1 MKAVAA
7 AINTR
12 LASAQGAGSFH
23 ALVGGRYYHVEAP
36 QNTAFPLAVW
46 TLEGIEN
53 EDQFDASR
61 ILRGTVTFD
70 IYCEAKAGA
79 AVAMDIEEALYT
91 LLDQQNL
98 TVGGGTYGTTAMQ
111 CISRG
116 VPSATD
122 EFIVMTT
129 TYSLFTT
136 RIA

>member
-1 MKAVAA
+1 MKAIAA
-7 AINTR
+7 AIHTK
-12 LASAQGAGSFH
+12 LGSATGAGTFH
-23 ALVGGRYYHVEAP
+23 ALVGGRYFHVEAP

-46 TLEGIEN
+46 TLEGVEN
-53 EDQFDASR
+53 EDQFDGSR

-79 AVAMDIEEALYT
+79 ASCMDIEEALYT

-98 TVGGGTYGTTAMQ
+98 ATSGSYGTLALQ

-122 EFIVMTT
+122 EFIVMST

>member
-7 AINTR
+7 AIHTR
-12 LASAQGAGSFH
+12 LGSATGAGSFH
-23 ALVGGRYYHVEAP
+23 ALLSGRYYHVEAP
-36 QNTAFPLAVW
+36 QNTAFPMAVW
-46 TLEGIEN
+46 ALEGVDN
-53 EDQFDASR
+53 EDQFGGSR
-61 ILRGTVTFD
+61 ILRGTVSFD
-70 IYCEAKAGA
+70 MYCEARTGA
-79 AVAMDIEEALYT
+79 AACMDIEEALFS
-91 LLDQQNL
+91 LLDQQDL
-98 TVGGGTYGTTAMQ
+98 STASPYGTLSMQ

>member
-7 AINTR
+7 AIHTR
-12 LASAQGAGSFH
+12 LGSSTGAGSFH
-23 ALVGGRYYHVEAP
+23 ALLQGRYYHVEAP

-79 AVAMDIEEALYT
+79 AAAMDIEEALYT

-98 TVGGGTYGTTAMQ
+98 TVGGGTYGTTVMQ

-122 EFIVMTT
+122 EFIVMST

-136 RIA
+136 RTA

>member
-1 MKAVAA
+1 MKAVAS

-46 TLEGIEN
+46 TLDGIEN

-122 EFIVMTT
+122 EFIVMST

>member
-7 AINTR
+7 AIHTR
-12 LASAQGAGSFH
+12 LGSSQGAGTFH
-23 ALVGGRYYHVEAP
+23 ALLSGRYYHVEAP

-46 TLEGIEN
+46 NLEGIDN
-53 EDQFDASR
+53 EDQFDGSR

-70 IYCEAKAGA
+70 IYCEARVGA
-79 AVAMDIEEALYT
+79 AACMDIEEALFT

-98 TVGGGTYGTTAMQ
+98 TVSGGNYGTAVMQ
-111 CISRG
+111 CVSRG

-129 TYSLFTT
+129 TYSIFTS
-136 RIA
+136 RVA

>member
-7 AINTR
+7 AIHTR
-12 LASAQGAGSFH
+12 LGSATGAGSFH
-23 ALVGGRYYHVEAP
+23 ALLQGRYYHVEAP

-46 TLEGIEN
+46 TLDAVDN
-53 EDQFDASR
+53 DDQFDGSR
-61 ILRGTVTFD
+61 ILRGSVSFD

-79 AVAMDIEEALYT
+79 ATAMDIEEALFG
-91 LLDQQNL
+91 LLDQQAL
-98 TVGGGTYGTTAMQ
+98 TVSGSTYGTAVLR

-122 EFIVMTT
+122 EFMVITT

>member
-53 EDQFDASR
+53 EDQFDGSR
-61 ILRGTVTFD
+61 VLNGTVTFD

-79 AVAMDIEEALYT
+79 ASCMDIEEALYT

-98 TVGGGTYGTTAMQ
+98 AVSGGTYGTASLQ

-122 EFIVMTT
+122 EFIVMST

-136 RIA
+136 RTA

>member
-7 AINTR
+7 AIHTR
-12 LASAQGAGSFH
+12 LGSSTGAGSFH
-23 ALVGGRYYHVEAP
+23 ALLQGRYYHVEAP

-122 EFIVMTT
+122 EFIVMST

>member
-122 EFIVMTT
+122 EFIVMST